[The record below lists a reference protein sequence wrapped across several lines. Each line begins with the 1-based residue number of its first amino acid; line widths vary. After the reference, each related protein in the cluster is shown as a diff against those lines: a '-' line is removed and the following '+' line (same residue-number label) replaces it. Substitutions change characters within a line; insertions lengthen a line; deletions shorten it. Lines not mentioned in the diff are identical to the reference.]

1 LTAANMIFTMTIS
14 KSRASKRDS
23 EAARLALE
31 ELRAMIP
38 TFLLGDGLILI
49 ISGIC
54 GLAGMNADW
63 RVISGLLAGNA
74 VTALNFY
81 LIGVTAGYVIRRRN
95 PEKAKRFSG
104 FSYGA
109 RYIGMFLI
117 FGALIY
123 FNLINPVTA
132 LAPLFYPKLHYTASA
147 MISLKS
153 SPDS

>member
-1 LTAANMIFTMTIS
+1 MIFTMTIT
-14 KSRASKRDS
+14 KKRANRRDS
-23 EAARLALE
+23 EATRLALE

-38 TFLLGDGLILI
+38 TFLSGDGLILI

-81 LIGVTAGYVIRRRN
+81 LIGVTAGYVIRRKN

-104 FSYGA
+104 LSYGA
-109 RYIGMFLI
+109 RYVGMFLI
-117 FGALIY
+117 FGTLLY
-123 FNLINPVTA
+123 LKCINPVTA
-132 LAPLFYPKLHYTASA
+132 LAPLFFPKLHYTATAFKDPNS
-147 MISLKS
+147 
-153 SPDS
+153 